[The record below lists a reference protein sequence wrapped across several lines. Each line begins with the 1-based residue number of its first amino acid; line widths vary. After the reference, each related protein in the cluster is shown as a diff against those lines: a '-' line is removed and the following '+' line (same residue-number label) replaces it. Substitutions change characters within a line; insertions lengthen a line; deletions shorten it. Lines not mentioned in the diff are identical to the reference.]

1 MNAQLHILLGR
12 QQATY
17 TNIYQPLS
25 APCFSNNNGK
35 YFHVS
40 DFADLCF
47 FDVNNSGLFLKRFS
61 MSLVIFVGPSF
72 TEPTVFLHVVY
83 STNDHAVRILID
95 ECAKPLM
102 NCATLAANCN
112 LTKKDVHYPAF
123 HGSVWSRS
131 ILQSGAADTGTSSTA
146 GTLVWTVFGQVVLY
160 HTLAR

>member
-1 MNAQLHILLGR
+1 
-12 QQATY
+12 
-17 TNIYQPLS
+17 
-25 APCFSNNNGK
+25 
-35 YFHVS
+35 
-40 DFADLCF
+40 
-47 FDVNNSGLFLKRFS
+47 

-123 HGSVWSRS
+123 HGSVCK
-131 ILQSGAADTGTSSTA
+131 AAPLTPAPAAQQELLCELS
-146 GTLVWTVFGQVVLY
+146 VWQRY
-160 HTLAR
+160 